1 MSTPNTRK
9 RAGDTGTQK
18 AAAVAAAQVV
28 DQKQDPVNEQA
39 PADAQDTGAETPA
52 AVVVEEVAAGSQE
65 VTSDLQYYLDE
76 LRAAGAFGR
85 DTANAIVTY
94 LEAMNPL
101 KPNTEVQCARQQ
113 RNLQQLIRNLLYVVP
128 RNEFRLH
135 WSVLLMAVKEHRDGV
150 FNERFVMRGAQAW
163 TFGDEEL
170 GECQALLHLL
180 IITAD
185 PAERADVKSQLDFKK
200 LFERLSD
207 EGVQRLTEFYNA

>member
-1 MSTPNTRK
+1 MTTSNTRK
-9 RAGDTGTQK
+9 RAGDTGAQKPTAEVVEQKQNEAAAAAEQPQDK
-18 AAAVAAAQVV
+18 AAAVA
-28 DQKQDPVNEQA
+28 
-39 PADAQDTGAETPA
+39 
-52 AVVVEEVAAGSQE
+52 VEELATGSDSE
-65 VTSDLQYYLDE
+65 NVSSDLEYYLGE

-85 DTANAIVTY
+85 DTANAITTY
-94 LEAMNPL
+94 LDEMNPL
-101 KPNTEVQCARQQ
+101 KPNTEVSCARHQ

-180 IITAD
+180 MITAD
-185 PAERADVKSQLDFKK
+185 PVERADVKKQLDFKK
-200 LFERLSD
+200 LFERLDD